1 MNDPA
6 MQASPGDCFLGPS
19 YIWMG
24 SVRLSTST
32 RKCFRSTMGRRD
44 QTHIEFYSGSGSGL
58 HCWAISTGNPFLS
71 VLFPF
76 LFFVFLF
83 LFAYFFLAFF
93 FRSAFSLP
101 LPPHLLL
108 YTTLYLNFAVPLPP
122 PPLKGQSLLRSDAW
136 SSNPSISSSLPIII
150 ITRYPNSSFKIIVRV
165 VFTVF
170 Q

>member
-1 MNDPA
+1 MTQQCRPA
-6 MQASPGDCFLGPS
+6 QEIVFLDLHTSGWAQSDSPLAQENAFVALWAGVTKPTSNSTPVVGPAYIVGPFQPEIHFSRFCFLS
-19 YIWMG
+19 
-24 SVRLSTST
+24 
-32 RKCFRSTMGRRD
+32 
-44 QTHIEFYSGSGSGL
+44 
-58 HCWAISTGNPFLS
+58 
-71 VLFPF
+71 
-76 LFFVFLF
+76 LFFCFLF

-150 ITRYPNSSFKIIVRV
+150 ITRCPNSSFKIIVRV